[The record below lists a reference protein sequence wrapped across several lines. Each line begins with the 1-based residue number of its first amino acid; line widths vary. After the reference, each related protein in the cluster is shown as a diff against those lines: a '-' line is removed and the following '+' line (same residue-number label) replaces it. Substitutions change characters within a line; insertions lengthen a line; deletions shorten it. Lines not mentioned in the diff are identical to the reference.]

1 MQGGDKGKEAETDTN
16 PVHSIPPLVPMG
28 SRGLL
33 PLPREHGGRGGN
45 PYRGAMSWISLSR
58 LLTKLELSVFGGQ
71 DAKGWLNKCGKYFE
85 VYEEPIDRRVYLAS

>member
-33 PLPREHGGRGGN
+33 PLPREHGGGETTHIEVQCRG
-45 PYRGAMSWISLSR
+45 YLSR

>member
-33 PLPREHGGRGGN
+33 PLPREHGGGEATHIEVQCRG
-45 PYRGAMSWISLSR
+45 
-58 LLTKLELSVFGGQ
+58 
-71 DAKGWLNKCGKYFE
+71 
-85 VYEEPIDRRVYLAS
+85 YL